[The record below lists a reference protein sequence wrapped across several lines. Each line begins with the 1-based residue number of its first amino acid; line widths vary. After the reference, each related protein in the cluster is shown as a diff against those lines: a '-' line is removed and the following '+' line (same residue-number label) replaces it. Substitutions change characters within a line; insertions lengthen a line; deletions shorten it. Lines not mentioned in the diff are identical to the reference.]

1 MIENG
6 GFKYLKNWLMKVA
19 SEGNYSNIIVEE
31 VTSLLAI
38 LLEEY
43 SGILS
48 NFVKRAAKEDEKNLL
63 KLLIEENVWI
73 TKSSENEVS
82 EFGDK

>member
-6 GFKYLKNWLMKVA
+6 GFKYLKNWLMKVV

-48 NFVKRAAKEDEKNLL
+48 NFVKRAAKKDEKNLL

>member
-1 MIENG
+1 M
-6 GFKYLKNWLMKVA
+6 MKV
-19 SEGNYSNIIVEE
+19 ETEWKYMKIVVVE
-31 VTSLLAI
+31 VTNLLAI

-48 NFVKRAAKEDEKNLL
+48 NFVKRAAKKDEKNLL